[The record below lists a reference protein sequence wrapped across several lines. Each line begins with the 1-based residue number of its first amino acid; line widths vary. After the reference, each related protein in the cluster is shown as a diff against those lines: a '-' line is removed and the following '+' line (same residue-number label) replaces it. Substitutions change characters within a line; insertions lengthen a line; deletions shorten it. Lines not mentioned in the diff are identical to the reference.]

1 MVRRFCDV
9 EEKVFDPDGMNKQIT
24 FRDRP
29 LRALLNLQPLES
41 DVHVGVAGDV
51 EEAELLDPR
60 GLLAGV
66 DSEGKAV
73 FGVAGIL
80 FEQPVL

>member
-1 MVRRFCDV
+1 M
-9 EEKVFDPDGMNKQIT
+9 FDPDGMNKQIT

-29 LRALLNLQPLES
+29 LRALLNLQPLEG

-51 EEAELLDPR
+51 EEAELFDPG

-73 FGVAGIL
+73 LGIAGVL
-80 FEQPVL
+80 FKQTVLQVSG